1 MEIDTAIGISAAL
14 LTMSSFVPQIIRAVR
29 TRSMADVSV
38 YLMPLFIAGFSL
50 WVVYG
55 IMQDDLVIIG
65 SNLAGIG
72 FNAILLFLKGRY
84 KTAHRSGTQQ
94 EET

>member
-1 MEIDTAIGISAAL
+1 MEIDTIVGISAAL
-14 LTMSSFVPQIIRAVR
+14 LTMSSFIPQIIRAVR

-55 IMQDDLVIIG
+55 FMHNEPVIIG
-65 SNLAGIG
+65 SNVTGVV
-72 FNAILLFLKGRY
+72 FNVTLLILKGRY
-84 KTAHRSGTQQ
+84 SL
-94 EET
+94 

>member
-1 MEIDTAIGISAAL
+1 MEIDTVVGISAAM
-14 LTMSSFVPQIIRAVR
+14 LTMSSFVPQIIRAIR
-29 TRSMADVSV
+29 THRMSDVSV

-65 SNLAGIG
+65 SNITGII

-84 KTAHRSGTQQ
+84 KMMQRTQY
-94 EET
+94 

>member
-1 MEIDTAIGISAAL
+1 MEIDTVVGISAAA

-29 TRSMADVSV
+29 THSMADVSV
-38 YLMPLFIAGFSL
+38 YLMPFFMAGFSL

-55 IMQDDLVIIG
+55 IMRDDLVIIG
-65 SNLAGIG
+65 SNVTGII

-84 KTAHRSGTQQ
+84 RMMHRTRH
-94 EET
+94 

>member
-1 MEIDTAIGISAAL
+1 MEIDTIVGISAAS
-14 LTMSSFVPQIIRAVR
+14 LTMSSFIPQIIRAVR

-55 IMQDDLVIIG
+55 FMHNDPVIIG
-65 SNLAGIG
+65 SNVTGVV
-72 FNAILLFLKGRY
+72 FNVTLLILKGRHSLSQRR
-84 KTAHRSGTQQ
+84 AMR
-94 EET
+94 

>member
-14 LTMSSFVPQIIRAVR
+14 LTMSSFIPQIIRAVR

-55 IMQDDLVIIG
+55 IMRDDPVIIG
-65 SNLAGIG
+65 SNVAGIA
-72 FNAILLFLKGRY
+72 FNATLLFLKGKY
-84 KTAHRSGTQQ
+84 KMAQRSGARQ